1 MKFGCQSMVGRIE
14 RVLVKHVRAA
24 FISPETLSAQ
34 WEGLNYSGC
43 PDYEKALIEFENFID
58 LLKGFIPEIHYLPR
72 NDRVSVDSIY
82 AHDSVIITKRGAVL
96 CNMTREQRRAEPA
109 AMGAFLPELGI
120 PILGTITG
128 EGRLES
134 GDIVWIDERTLAV
147 GRGSRSNA
155 EGIRQL
161 QALLADLVDELIVVD
176 LPPKVFHLMGII
188 SLIDHNLAVINSR
201 MLPGP
206 FRQWLTARGFKLLE
220 IPDSESKTLACN
232 ILTIAPRQCILL
244 SGNSQTERM
253 LKDEGVEVWTYPGEE
268 ISLKGSGGPTCLTRP
283 LLRTAGASPSS

>member
-1 MKFGCQSMVGRIE
+1 MVGRIE
-14 RVLVKHVRAA
+14 RVLVKHARDA

-43 PDYEKALIEFENFID
+43 PDYDKALTEFENFLD
-58 LLKGFIPEIHYLPR
+58 LLKGFIPEIYYLPK

-82 AHDSVIITKRGAVL
+82 VHDSVIITKRGALL
-96 CNMTREQRRAEPA
+96 CNMTRDQRRGEPA

-120 PILGTITG
+120 PILGTISG

-134 GDIVWIDERTLAV
+134 GDIVWIDEHTLAV

-161 QALLADLVDELIVVD
+161 QHLLADLVDELIIVD

-201 MLPGP
+201 MLPEP
-206 FRQWLTARGFKLLE
+206 FRQWLTAREFKLLE
-220 IPDSESKTLACN
+220 VPASELKTLACN
-232 ILTIAPRQCILL
+232 ILTLAPRKCILL
-244 SGNSQTERM
+244 SGNPQTERM
-253 LKDEGVEVWTYPGEE
+253 LRDEDVEVWTYSGEE
-268 ISLKGSGGPTCLTRP
+268 ISLKGTGGPTCLTRP
-283 LLRTAGASPSS
+283 LLRE

>member
-14 RVLVKHVRAA
+14 RVLVKHARDA

-43 PDYEKALIEFENFID
+43 PDYDKALKEFENFVD
-58 LLKGFIPEIHYLPR
+58 LLKDFIPEIHYLPK

-82 AHDSVIITKRGAVL
+82 VHDSVIITKRGALL
-96 CNMTREQRRAEPA
+96 CNMTREQRRNEPA

-120 PILGTITG
+120 PILGAISG

-155 EGIRQL
+155 EGVRQL
-161 QALLADLVDELIVVD
+161 QQLLGDLVDELIIVD

-201 MLPGP
+201 MLPEP
-206 FRQWLTARGFKLLE
+206 FRQWLTTREFKLLE
-220 IPDSESKTLACN
+220 VPASESKTLACN
-232 ILTIAPRQCILL
+232 ILALAPRKCILL
-244 SGNSQTERM
+244 SGNPQTERM
-253 LKDEGVEVWTYPGEE
+253 LKDEGVEVFTYSGEE

-283 LLRTAGASPSS
+283 LLRS